1 MQDYPIYASV
11 PETGFSCAGPG
22 RVAGGYYADTEAE
35 CQGSCDWLS
44 RVLTSDWLQPFH
56 VCTAD
61 ANTGGLVPFSFL
73 CPNGTLFNQ
82 ESIQFMSSYVTEE
95 CRKDLGLSWHF

>member
-1 MQDYPIYASV
+1 M

-35 CQGSCDWLS
+35 CQVSCDWLRAGHVTPCS
-44 RVLTSDWLQPFH
+44 PLIGPQPFH

-61 ANTGGLVPFSFL
+61 ANTGGLVAVSFL

-82 ESIQFMSSYVTEE
+82 ESICYECHRMQKRSSWVVLVLLK
-95 CRKDLGLSWHF
+95 RA

>member
-1 MQDYPIYASV
+1 MV
-11 PETGFSCAGPG
+11 E
-22 RVAGGYYADTEAE
+22 
-35 CQGSCDWLS
+35 S

-61 ANTGGLVPFSFL
+61 ANTGGLVAVSFL

-82 ESIQFMSSYVTEE
+82 ESVKFMSSNVTE
-95 CRKDLGLSWHF
+95 L